1 MTVTRR
7 DSVKFYLRKWKKRI
21 DVSKSYKIWTI
32 WNVRNRRFHLRF
44 DPRNH
49 FSSCFPSF
57 SLSANAPTPSS
68 LRPFSETFP
77 IGYLDLPTPSGR
89 VARSKRSL
97 PAFGESNQVLPLP
110 SVRFLRDEQRIVSL
124 PATRSVDPVDARPRN
139 NRWSRPGHVWI
150 FSRKPV
156 RWVHL
161 NFATFR
167 WKFRRAAPRRTA
179 PFVNEIIDRHS
190 IDSVVKRSRRCLNPI
205 RKKNDWKLC
214 LGQA

>member
-1 MTVTRR
+1 MFRNWIEFEWYVR
-7 DSVKFYLRKWKKRI
+7 FI
-21 DVSKSYKIWTI
+21 DVFIFVSTHETI
-32 WNVRNRRFHLRF
+32 SHPVFHLSSLRQRSNVISPTVF
-44 DPRNH
+44 RNVLDRI
-49 FSSCFPSF
+49 SRS
-57 SLSANAPTPSS
+57 PTPS
-68 LRPFSETFP
+68 
-77 IGYLDLPTPSGR
+77 DC

-156 RWVHL
+156 RWVHF

-167 WKFRRAAPRRTA
+167 WKFRRATPRLSLTRSSTGIPSIPSLNQKIA
-179 PFVNEIIDRHS
+179 EMFESDPKKERLEIMS
-190 IDSVVKRSRRCLNPI
+190 RSDI
-205 RKKNDWKLC
+205 IIF
-214 LGQA
+214 

>member
-1 MTVTRR
+1 MEKTNRYFVPK
-7 DSVKFYLRKWKKRI
+7 SNRI
-21 DVSKSYKIWTI
+21 LTFH
-32 WNVRNRRFHLRF
+32 RRFHSFRF
-44 DPRNH
+44 DPRPIIFH
-49 FSSCFPSF
+49 PVFHLFPPRP
-57 SLSANAPTPSS
+57 NAPTPSS
-68 LRPFSETFP
+68 LRAFSETSP
-77 IGYLDLPTPSGR
+77 IGYLDLPTPSAC

-161 NFATFR
+161 NFAMFR
-167 WKFRRAAPRRTA
+167 WKFRHAA
-179 PFVNEIIDRHS
+179 PFVNEIIDFRRYVNHDREDELKS
-190 IDSVVKRSRRCLNPI
+190 IRER
-205 RKKNDWKLC
+205 NDWKLR
-214 LGQA
+214 LSQVIIIF